1 MTPDNKYRVNLG
13 IKAFS
18 IFAWAILTIATS
30 CVVWNAKA
38 GAAASVLAGVLLLA
52 NAVVI
57 FLIVKGIKSPE
68 IEDWH
73 LENPVEAAKKK

>member
-1 MTPDNKYRVNLG
+1 MTPENKYRVSLG
-13 IKAFS
+13 LRVFGL
-18 IFAWAILTIATS
+18 FAWAVLTIAT
-30 CVVWNAKA
+30 CCTVWNAKA
-38 GAAASVLAGVLLLA
+38 GAAASVLAGVLLFA

-57 FLIVKGIKSPE
+57 YLIVRSIKSPA

>member
-1 MTPDNKYRVNLG
+1 MTPENKYRVNLG
-13 IKAFS
+13 IKVFGL
-18 IFAWAILTIATS
+18 FAWAILTIAT
-30 CVVWNAKA
+30 CAVVWNAKA
-38 GAAASVLAGVLLLA
+38 GAAASILAGALLLA

-57 FLIVKGIKSPE
+57 FLIVKSFKSPA

>member
-1 MTPDNKYRVNLG
+1 MTPENKYRVSLG
-13 IKAFS
+13 LKVFGL
-18 IFAWAILTIATS
+18 FAWAILTIATS
-30 CVVWNAKA
+30 CVIWNAKA
-38 GAAASVLAGVLLLA
+38 GTAASILSGILLLA

-57 FLIVKGIKSPE
+57 FLIVKSIKSPA

>member
-1 MTPDNKYRVNLG
+1 MTPENKYRVLRG
-13 IKAFS
+13 LKVFGL
-18 IFAWAILTIATS
+18 FVWAILTIVTS
-30 CVVWNAKA
+30 CVIWNAKA
-38 GAAASVLAGVLLLA
+38 GAAASILAGILLLA

-57 FLIVKGIKSPE
+57 FLIAKSFKTPE

>member
-1 MTPDNKYRVNLG
+1 MTPENKYRVNRGLKVFG
-13 IKAFS
+13 LFV
-18 IFAWAILTIATS
+18 WAVLTIATS

-38 GAAASVLAGVLLLA
+38 GALASVLAGALLLA
-52 NAVVI
+52 NAFVI
-57 FLIVKGIKSPE
+57 FLIAKSFKAPK

>member
-1 MTPDNKYRVNLG
+1 MTPENKYRVNLG
-13 IKAFS
+13 LKVIGL
-18 IFAWAILTIATS
+18 FAWAILTIATS
-30 CVVWNAKA
+30 CVIWNAKA
-38 GAAASVLAGVLLLA
+38 GAAASILAGILLLA

-57 FLIVKGIKSPE
+57 FLIVKSIKSPE

>member
-1 MTPDNKYRVNLG
+1 MTPENKYRVSLG
-13 IKAFS
+13 LKVFGL
-18 IFAWAILTIATS
+18 FAWAVLTIATS

-38 GAAASVLAGVLLLA
+38 GATASVLAGALLIA

-57 FLIVKGIKSPE
+57 FLIVKSIKSPA
-68 IEDWH
+68 IEYWH

>member
-1 MTPDNKYRVNLG
+1 MTPENKYRINLG
-13 IKAFS
+13 IKAFAL
-18 IFAWAILTIATS
+18 FLWAVLTIATS
-30 CVVWNAKA
+30 CVIWNAKA
-38 GAAASVLAGVLLLA
+38 GATASVLAGALLLA

-57 FLIVKGIKSPE
+57 FLIVKSIKSPA

>member
-1 MTPDNKYRVNLG
+1 MTPENKYRVNRGLKVFG
-13 IKAFS
+13 LI
-18 IFAWAILTIATS
+18 IWAIITIATS

-38 GAAASVLAGVLLLA
+38 GTIASVLAGALLLA
-52 NAVVI
+52 NAAVI
-57 FLIVKGIKSPE
+57 FLIAKSFKTPE